1 MDEKDLKKVIDEA
14 TDNEDLKKL
23 HADTKED
30 LGNFGD
36 EIKERI
42 STIESHA
49 ATNKV
54 MNLAQVADV
63 VQRREGDKVLRGI
76 ADRTEEGIRAEA
88 SHNKGAKSSRKRI
101 EASLD
106 SLHKKVDTGVGM
118 GGGSGGG
125 GDDAGPRIRNI
136 GAVLGNLMPTKI
148 GSDQIKGGAGTNL
161 KLMAQADSSVL
172 EQAMLKDAEGEGELG
187 KRISKLLE
195 ATRKQQAT
203 GDAGEA
209 KEELAKLT
217 AYQQRTGIDT
227 GLDLEAL
234 QKGTQKQGM
243 FSKDLSSSWY

>member
-76 ADRTEEGIRAEA
+76 ADRTR
-88 SHNKGAKSSRKRI
+88 NK
-101 EASLD
+101 
-106 SLHKKVDTGVGM
+106 
-118 GGGSGGG
+118 SGG
-125 GDDAGPRIRNI
+125 I
-136 GAVLGNLMPTKI
+136 T
-148 GSDQIKGGAGTNL
+148 
-161 KLMAQADSSVL
+161 
-172 EQAMLKDAEGEGELG
+172 
-187 KRISKLLE
+187 
-195 ATRKQQAT
+195 
-203 GDAGEA
+203 
-209 KEELAKLT
+209 
-217 AYQQRTGIDT
+217 
-227 GLDLEAL
+227 
-234 QKGTQKQGM
+234 
-243 FSKDLSSSWY
+243 